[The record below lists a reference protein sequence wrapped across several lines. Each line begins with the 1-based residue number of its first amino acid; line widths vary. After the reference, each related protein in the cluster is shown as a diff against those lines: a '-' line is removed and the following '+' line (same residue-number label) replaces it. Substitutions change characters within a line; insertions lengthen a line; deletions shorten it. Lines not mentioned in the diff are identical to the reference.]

1 MTILIYISLVEWLEK
16 HSLPCFYKKYF
27 GIECPGCGMQ
37 RALFELLKGN
47 IQKSFLLFPALFTI
61 LIMFFYLALHIK
73 FKFKDGAENLKML
86 FILNTII
93 IVFNYIYRLIN

>member
-1 MTILIYISLVEWLEK
+1 MNILLQLSLVDWLEK
-16 HSLPCFYKKYF
+16 HSLPCFYKRYF

-37 RALFELLKGN
+37 RALLELLKGN
-47 IQKSFLLFPALFTI
+47 IQQSFLLFPALFSI
-61 LIMFFYLALHIK
+61 LLMFVYLALHLR
-73 FKFKDGAENLKML
+73 FKFKAGAENLKML